1 MPTAVAVAALITVVF
16 ASYGIARPPAP
27 VAPAGLLRQ
36 VAEGQRVS
44 AASQATQPPQLTPAA
59 SQPAAPSTPIAAC
72 HVGGRPPAVSAWQVT
87 AVGDSVMVASAA
99 ALQSALPGIY
109 IDAKVGRQMATGLAI
124 IRSLAARHRL
134 RHIVVVGLGTNGDIT
149 PAQLRQLRRA
159 IGSGRNLILI
169 NTFGPMQWESA
180 VNTAIAAAVRHISH
194 AELANWNQAIRH
206 RTNLL
211 WPDGIH
217 PRLAGARLYAR
228 LVLAAVR
235 ADLSRSQPPTCPG
248 PTRLAR

>member
-1 MPTAVAVAALITVVF
+1 
-16 ASYGIARPPAP
+16 
-27 VAPAGLLRQ
+27 
-36 VAEGQRVS
+36 
-44 AASQATQPPQLTPAA
+44 
-59 SQPAAPSTPIAAC
+59 
-72 HVGGRPPAVSAWQVT
+72 
-87 AVGDSVMVASAA
+87 MVASAA

>member
-1 MPTAVAVAALITVVF
+1 VAAAALTVVVI

-36 VAEGQRVS
+36 VAEGERVGI
-44 AASQATQPPQLTPAA
+44 ASQATQPPQLTPTA
-59 SQPAAPSTPIAAC
+59 SQAAAPSTSAAAC
-72 HVGGRPPAVSAWQVT
+72 RASGGPPAVSGWQIT

-99 ALQSALPGIY
+99 ALQAAMPGIY
-109 IDAKVGRQMATGLAI
+109 IDAKVGRQMATGLAV

-149 PAQLRQLRRA
+149 AEQMRQLRRD
-159 IGSGRNLILI
+159 IGSGRDLVLI
-169 NTFGPMQWESA
+169 NTFGPMQWESEVNA
-180 VNTAIAAAVRHISH
+180 VIAYGVRHTSH

-211 WPDGIH
+211 WSDGIH
-217 PRLAGARLYAR
+217 PQPSGARLYAHV
-228 LVLAAVR
+228 VLAAVR
-235 ADLSRSQPPTCPG
+235 ADLSRSKPPSCPG
-248 PTRLAR
+248 PTRFVR